1 MSMLHYLYERLLER
15 QISRGSLPKCLAIIL
30 GSDDLDEEGLKLIR
44 DVCNWSESLGLNSL
58 IFSINEDT
66 SETRE
71 KIMMLM
77 GDAPANIYLHT
88 EDGLKSI
95 GGGGKFKII
104 ISLGFGGKRE
114 VTEAFK
120 KLLKNVENGL
130 LNPED
135 IDEESIEK
143 NLRFSEKPD
152 LVIRAGGKHLSDF
165 MIWQAAYSELYFTE
179 IRWSSLRKIDFLRA
193 IRDCRNRKRRFGR

>member
-1 MSMLHYLYERLLER
+1 MLHYLYERLLER

-30 GSDDLDEEGLKLIR
+30 SSSDLDKEGLKLIR
-44 DVCNWSESLGLNSL
+44 DLCNWSESLGLSSL

-66 SETRE
+66 PETRE
-71 KIMMLM
+71 KIVMLLR
-77 GDAPANIYLHT
+77 DAPADICLHT

-95 GGGGKFKII
+95 GAGGSFRII
-104 ISLGFGGKRE
+104 VSLGFGGKRE
-114 VTEAFK
+114 VTEAFR
-120 KLLKNVENGL
+120 KLLKDVENGR

-135 IDEESIEK
+135 IDEKSIEK
-143 NLRFSEKPD
+143 NLRFGEKPD